1 MKRSDS
7 SFPLMET
14 IRDVLCYGDVLFH
27 VESQQI
33 DLTLETRCDIFNEE
47 MQIIDGQ
54 VVEDDR
60 NYPRVA
66 KIRVAILMSGSAVG
80 S

>member
-1 MKRSDS
+1 
-7 SFPLMET
+7 MET

-33 DLTLETRCDIFNEE
+33 DLTLETRCDIFDEE
-47 MQIIDGQ
+47 MHVIAGQ

-66 KIRVAILMSGSAVG
+66 KIHVAILMSGSAVG

>member
-1 MKRSDS
+1 
-7 SFPLMET
+7 MET
-14 IRDVLCYGDVLFH
+14 IWDVLCYGDVLFH

-33 DLTLETRCDIFNEE
+33 DLTLETRCDIFDEE
-47 MQIIDGQ
+47 MHVITGQ